1 MPCLDILID
10 CFLTPGAKLGVKI
23 GTTYSI
29 IIMLLLHFISLII
42 LYFGNKFYLLLIS
55 ISAFGLGTGLSQ
67 ITYMR
72 NSWKYFPEHQGLVNG
87 IMISSAGIA
96 STFLTVLADFV
107 IVNPERKNTYENG
120 IYPKDIADNMGV
132 YIKVICG
139 VLIALDILG
148 FLLTFDY
155 NKIPEDGN
163 QEQYIKKDNIRRKT
177 SLDTTDINYSSEK
190 TYSTSGNQE
199 LSGENKKMKLMDA
212 FCSKCN
218 CQLFSFCFCG
228 FCKQKHN
235 IIINLLFQ
243 FLTI

>member
-10 CFLTPGAKLGVKI
+10 FFLTPGAKLGVKI

-42 LYFGNKFYLLLIS
+42 LFFGHKFYLLLIS

-107 IVNPERKNTYENG
+107 IVNPDRKNTYENG
-120 IYPKDIADNMGV
+120 IYPKDVADNMGT
-132 YIKVICG
+132 YIKIICG
-139 VLIALDILG
+139 VLMALDIIG
-148 FLLTFDY
+148 FLLTFDF
-155 NKIPEDGN
+155 NKIPEDEN
-163 QEQYIKKDNIRRKT
+163 QEKHIKNDNIRRKT
-177 SLDTTDINYSSEK
+177 SLETTDINISSDK
-190 TYSTSGNQE
+190 SCTISGNQE
-199 LSGENKKMKLMDA
+199 FSGDNKKMKLMNA

-228 FCKQKHN
+228 FCKHKNN